1 MKIVILCG
9 GAGSRIAHETNKIPK
24 PMIMVNRK
32 PILIRIME
40 HYKKYGF
47 DDFILACGYKFE
59 IIQRYFKK
67 NKRFK
72 KVKIVNTGNKTLTGK
87 RLYKLKK
94 YLKNEE
100 NFMLTY
106 GDGISSLNIKKL
118 VKFHKKKNKYA
129 TVTAVNPPSAFGELI
144 MKKNKVKKFNEKKRS
159 KHNWINGGFFVFN
172 IKIFK
177 LLKNINSMLE
187 DDLMSDLV
195 KNKQLIAY
203 KYLGF
208 WKCLDTYK
216 DKIELEKILKK
227 NA

>member
-1 MKIVILCG
+1 MK
-9 GAGSRIAHETNKIPK
+9 
-24 PMIMVNRK
+24 
-32 PILIRIME
+32 
-40 HYKKYGF
+40 
-47 DDFILACGYKFE
+47 
-59 IIQRYFKK
+59 
-67 NKRFK
+67 
-72 KVKIVNTGNKTLTGK
+72 
-87 RLYKLKK
+87 
-94 YLKNEE
+94 
-100 NFMLTY
+100 
-106 GDGISSLNIKKL
+106 
-118 VKFHKKKNKYA
+118 
-129 TVTAVNPPSAFGELI
+129 
-144 MKKNKVKKFNEKKRS
+144 KKRS